1 MSKSNFCINNKC
13 VGFFKQPFLWQLS
26 IGTLVIVL
34 MASCNNDQDKANVYN
49 PELPTTLTSFYP
61 NEGRFHERIIL
72 DGENLPTDPKL
83 IKVYFNKRISPVIGS
98 TGKRMYVMAPRLP
111 GNADGRPEPEPSK
124 AGNKRDICEI
134 SVVVNGDSLV
144 YTDTFMYEEAV
155 TVTTIAGNGAL
166 MEFQEGPL
174 ASSVFQPYYICMD
187 KEDNI
192 FITSRSSDNTTYN
205 YFCRLNEELN
215 LFERLQSTSLQA
227 NVPCADLVTGV
238 ITAATESSIGS
249 FITCD
254 PDEYWA
260 PRRREMKWLTAPAHN
275 QYGWKHCMV
284 VNPTLQ
290 KDINGNDVNFV
301 YTRWYQGALVRINPS
316 TYEAEV
322 LMETGTCNTYGMTFR
337 PGEPNVL
344 YLAFWSDPHEH
355 QNSICTI
362 DLNVDPPVVTKISST
377 NTSGGHRDG
386 PLSLAQFRQPA
397 QIFSDDDGFI
407 YIADYGNHCIRRITP
422 ENQVETVLGIPGQ
435 AGYQDGSRETALFNN
450 PRGIAIGSDGSVYVA
465 DYRNARLRKLSVN

>member
-1 MSKSNFCINNKC
+1 MVALFVSCGSDDEDNKYNPN
-13 VGFFKQPFLWQLS
+13 QPFQVS
-26 IGTLVIVL
+26 
-34 MASCNNDQDKANVYN
+34 
-49 PELPTTLTSFYP
+49 SFYP
-61 NEGRFHERIIL
+61 KEGKFQQKIIL
-72 DGENLPTDPKL
+72 DGENLPNDPKL
-83 IKVYFNKRISPVIGS
+83 IKVYFNKRIAPVIGS
-98 TGKRMYVMAPRLP
+98 TGKEMYVMAPRLP
-111 GNADGRPEPEPSK
+111 GNAEGFPEPEPSGT
-124 AGNKRDICEI
+124 GNKRGVCQI
-134 SVVVNGDSLV
+134 SVVINGDSLV
-144 YTDTFMYEEAV
+144 YNDTFIYEEAV

-166 MEFQEGPL
+166 MEFQEGTL
-174 ASSVFQPYYICMD
+174 AAAVFQPYYICMD
-187 KEDNI
+187 KDDNV

-215 LFERLQSTSLQA
+215 IFERLQSSSLQA
-227 NVPCADLVTGV
+227 NVPCADPVTGV
-238 ITAATESSIGS
+238 ITATTESSIGS

-254 PDEYWA
+254 PTEYWA

-290 KDINGNDVNFV
+290 KDVNGNDVNFV
-301 YTRWYQGALVRINPS
+301 YTRWYQGALVRVNPN

-337 PGEPNVL
+337 PGEPNIL

-362 DLNVDPPVVTKISST
+362 DLNEDPPVVTKLSST

-386 PLSLAQFRQPA
+386 PLSMAQFRQPA

-422 ENQVETVLGIPGQ
+422 ENQVETVLGIPGV
-435 AGYQDGSRETALFNN
+435 AGYKDGSREEALFNN
-450 PRGIAIGSDGSVYVA
+450 PRGIAISTDGSVYVA
-465 DYRNARLRKLSVN
+465 DYRNGRLRKLSVN